1 MPAAL
6 SLDPVA
12 LVAGL
17 AVGALAALL
26 GAVLLGRSRTARA
39 EAERLR
45 LAGELEAARADAV
58 ELRAETAERDR
69 LIADQHGRLAEE
81 AARRARAEERASRLD
96 DLDGQ
101 MKEKSRDLEH
111 LHAERARLAEALEAE
126 RKAGREKLALLEEAR
141 VKLQDSFKALSAEA
155 LSANNASFLAL
166 ARTQLEKFQE
176 SARED
181 LGQRQKAVQDLVT
194 PVQTALQKMDGQIQ
208 EMEKARTGAYEGL
221 RQQVTS
227 LVQTQEQLRGETASL
242 VRALRTP
249 SARGRW
255 GEIQLRRVVEMAGMV
270 DHCDF
275 FEQQG
280 GADRRDAG
288 EGARLRPDMTVRLPG
303 GKSIVV
309 DAKTPLDAYLS
320 AVEAGDDDARRV
332 QLGRHA
338 RQVRE
343 HMRLLGGKQY
353 WASLDATPEFVVL
366 FLPGEAFFSAALEH
380 DPALIEAG
388 IDQSVIP
395 ATPTTLIALLRAVA
409 YGWRQERL
417 AENARRIGALGREL
431 YDRLGSVAGHMDRL
445 GQQLG
450 RSVESYNKAV
460 GSLESRVLVS
470 ARRLKELDVAPE
482 GSEVGELSPL
492 DHTAR
497 GIESPELRA
506 LPDTPPAARA
516 GAADAGPD
524 ADAGTGPGAGPG
536 GGSGPG
542 GGADDAPS
550 AERELD
556 PAGLR
561 PYLQGLSRGNG

>member
-12 LVAGL
+12 LIAGL

-26 GAVLLGRSRTARA
+26 AAVLAGRARASRA
-39 EAERLR
+39 EAERVR
-45 LAGELEAARADAV
+45 LAGELEAARTQV
-58 ELRAETAERDR
+58 EALRAETAERDR
-69 LIADQHGRLAEE
+69 LIAEERSKLSEE

-96 DLDGQ
+96 DLDAQ
-101 MKEKSRDLEH
+101 MKEKNKDLAH
-111 LHAERARLAEALEAE
+111 LHAERARLAEALDAE
-126 RKAGREKLALLEEAR
+126 KKAGQEKLALLEEAR

-155 LSANNASFLAL
+155 LSANNATFLEL
-166 ARTQLEKFQE
+166 ARTKLEKFQE
-176 SARED
+176 SAKED

-194 PVQTALQKMDGQIQ
+194 PVQTALQKMDTQIQ
-208 EMEKARTGAYEGL
+208 QMEKARSGAYEGL

-227 LVQTQEQLRGETASL
+227 LVQTQEQLKGETASL

-255 GEIQLRRVVEMAGMV
+255 GEIQLRRVVEMAGML

-280 GADRRDAG
+280 GTDRREEAD
-288 EGARLRPDMTVRLPG
+288 GARLRPDLVVRLPG

-309 DAKTPLDAYLS
+309 DAKTPLEAYL
-320 AVEAGDDDARRV
+320 AAIEAPDDESRRTQMV
-332 QLGRHA
+332 RHA

-343 HMRLLGGKQY
+343 HMRMLGGKQY
-353 WASLDATPEFVVL
+353 WANLDATPEFVVL

-417 AENARRIGALGREL
+417 AENAQKISQLGRDL
-431 YDRLGSVAGHMDRL
+431 YDRLSSLSGHMDKL
-445 GQQLG
+445 GRDLG

-460 GSLESRVLVS
+460 GSLETRVLS
-470 ARRLKELDVAPE
+470 GARKFRDLDAAPEAKELAELSPIEQTPRPLTSPELLTDAIGHDDDSGGAGGGQDGESSGTADGATYDDRDGAQRGLDPE
-482 GSEVGELSPL
+482 GS
-492 DHTAR
+492 A
-497 GIESPELRA
+497 
-506 LPDTPPAARA
+506 
-516 GAADAGPD
+516 
-524 ADAGTGPGAGPG
+524 
-536 GGSGPG
+536 
-542 GGADDAPS
+542 
-550 AERELD
+550 
-556 PAGLR
+556 
-561 PYLQGLSRGNG
+561 PYLERAAGDGR